1 MLACLYPHHVPCAF
15 DRRWSFPAAYH
26 RVCVDVFPRN
36 HAVAAARVNL
46 VLAAAADDGVVA
58 CWIKSRAGGRRKKKK
73 AFGDD
78 EPIEKWTD
86 GCGPCFFSFLLET
99 TLAYL
104 LRRRADRHQAH
115 LRDDLLSLLSHR
127 QSKTATHATSCL
139 PTDRP
144 TDRPTDLS
152 IYLSIYA
159 YERRKKTSSST
170 LSIA

>member
-1 MLACLYPHHVPCAF
+1 MVSLPV
-15 DRRWSFPAAYH
+15 
-26 RVCVDVFPRN
+26 
-36 HAVAAARVNL
+36 
-46 VLAAAADDGVVA
+46 G
-58 CWIKSRAGGRRKKKK
+58 SRAGQGGDEKKKK

-152 IYLSIYA
+152 IYLSMRMK
-159 YERRKKTSSST
+159 EEKKQAAA
-170 LSIA
+170 LCRLLKHAPGPFWP